1 MQLKKRRSIKS
12 ALSLATCSL
21 LHVPACVAASPSFLQ
36 ENSAFSE
43 TVLHAN
49 SVLNDTILKVSAIM
63 EDTEFQASN
72 MVYGELGRVVVNEF
86 VVSAKKNITEDE
98 YLKATYIVDVMS
110 GPSPNG
116 LPAIK
121 NSSEVDTFTLP
132 SGTVVTPDPDNEQ
145 TFEFLDSR
153 RSIILAWQK
162 PFSRLLKTI
171 SGLSFSNEYD
181 YTSGGL
187 SSLWNKE
194 STDRLTTYSGGAA
207 YTFNVLNPVGG
218 AHVGLT
224 PITDQRSSRF
234 EYLSEYDFMLGVTQ
248 VLSRDTLFQTNYTAS
263 VKSGYLTDPYKLLI
277 FLDNEDLAP
286 VSVDP
291 YYYENRPT
299 LRVSHIV
306 YFQLIQNIQ
315 DDVLRLS
322 YRYFNDDWG
331 VRSHATE
338 VRYLFKIK
346 EDMAIQLKYRYYT
359 QSAADFYYYA
369 LVDGEGPGID
379 ASDVVGSPTEL
390 EYASADYRLGN
401 LGTHAVG
408 VKLSSYFLDRAA
420 RIDFRVEGIIN
431 RDKKNRF
438 ETVRALVV
446 QLAGK
451 IRF

>member
-21 LHVPACVAASPSFLQ
+21 LHAPFSAASPPLPA
-36 ENSAFSE
+36 NSA
-43 TVLHAN
+43 LH
-49 SVLNDTILKVSAIM
+49 DTILKVSAIVK
-63 EDTEFQASN
+63 DTEFQVSN

-86 VVSAKKNITEDE
+86 VVSAKRNITEDE

-116 LPAIK
+116 LPAIRG
-121 NSSEVDTFTLP
+121 SEPDTFTLP
-132 SGTVVTPDPDNEQ
+132 SGTVITPDPDKAQ
-145 TFEFLDSR
+145 TFEFLDT
-153 RSIILAWQK
+153 RSSVILAWQK
-162 PFSRLLKTI
+162 PLSRLLKTI
-171 SGLSFSNEYD
+171 SEFNFSNEYD

-194 STDRLTTYSGGAA
+194 SSDRLTTYSGGGA
-207 YTFNVLNPVGG
+207 YTFNILNPVGG

-224 PITDQRSSRF
+224 PITDQRTSRF

-248 VLSRDTLFQTNYTAS
+248 VLSRKTLFQVNYTAS
-263 VKSGYLTDPYKLLI
+263 VKSGYLTDPYKLLV
-277 FLDNEDLAP
+277 FLDNEDLTP
-286 VSVDP
+286 VNANP
-291 YYYENRPT
+291 YYYEKRPT
-299 LRVSHIV
+299 LRISHIA
-306 YFQLIQNIQ
+306 YFQLIQNIKN
-315 DDVLRLS
+315 DVLRWS

-331 VRSHATE
+331 VSSHATE
-338 VRYLFKIK
+338 IRYLFNIK
-346 EDMAIQLKYRYYT
+346 EDMAIQLKYRYYM
-359 QSAADFYYYA
+359 QSAADFYHYS
-369 LVDGEGPGID
+369 LVDGEGPGINV
-379 ASDVVGSPTEL
+379 SDVVGSPTEL

-401 LGTHAVG
+401 LGSHAVG
-408 VKLSSYFLDRAA
+408 VKFSTYFLDRAA